1 MNLGGPATAPPL
13 RPRALAVVRAA
24 SGSVAHALAWA
35 GAAKWASQ
43 LVSWAS
49 TILVV
54 RLLTPEDFGL
64 VGMAQI
70 FISLVTIFTEFGL
83 ATAIIAHAELTEEQI
98 GQLNTVSVLVS
109 SAAVLITC
117 IAAAP
122 LGRFFMAPQLPL
134 VVMAIGSV
142 FAISGFRIVPNA
154 LLQREFRFR
163 YLAVAEAIQ
172 SIVVAGAMIA
182 FAALGF
188 RYWTLVIGTVLG
200 SIVTTTVTVV
210 GRPCRLVRP
219 RLREISSI
227 LRVSRHLLITRFV
240 WWVQISADG
249 LIVGRFLGKGPL
261 GAYAMTM
268 SVATQPVDKITSL
281 VTQVIPPF
289 LSAAQ
294 KNPLALRHLLLVLTG
309 VLAVAVFPIAG
320 GLTVVAQEFVL
331 TVLGP
336 KWAAV
341 APALGLLSSLAA
353 FRSVESLL
361 APIVVV
367 TGGTR
372 LFMYL
377 GFIEAAI
384 MSLTFYVGSGF
395 GITGVALGWLVV
407 YPIMQLPIYVWV
419 FRRTGMQLAE
429 YLSVLSP
436 ALRATGLM
444 VAAVMGLKLLMPPDW
459 PAPQRLV
466 TQVGLGVATYVLVS
480 LLQHRRLQA
489 MYQEFRALG
498 RG

>member
-1 MNLGGPATAPPL
+1 MSTL
-13 RPRALAVVRAA
+13 RVAGAA

-49 TILVV
+49 TILVI

-98 GQLNTVSVLVS
+98 GQLNTVSVIVS
-109 SAAVLITC
+109 TAAVLITC
-117 IAAAP
+117 AAAAP

-134 VVMAIGSV
+134 VVMATSGV

-163 YLAVAEAIQ
+163 YLAITEAIQ
-172 SIVVAGAMIA
+172 SIVVAVAMIG

-188 RYWTLVIGTVLG
+188 HYWTLVIGTVLG
-200 SIVTTTVTVV
+200 SVITTVLTVV

-219 RLREISSI
+219 HLAEISSV

-240 WWVQISADG
+240 WWVQISADS
-249 LIVGRFLGKGPL
+249 LIIGRFLGKGPL

-268 SVATQPVDKITSL
+268 SVASQPVEKITSL

-294 KNPLALRHLLLVLTG
+294 ANRLALRHLLLVLTG

-331 TVLGP
+331 VVLGP

-341 APALGLLSSLAA
+341 TPTLRLLSTVAA

-372 LFMYL
+372 MFMYL

-395 GITGVALGWLVV
+395 GITGVALGWLLV

-419 FRRTGMQLAE
+419 FRRTGVRLAE
-429 YLSVLSP
+429 YLYALWP

-444 VAAVMGLKLLMPPDW
+444 VAAVMGLKLVMPPDW

-466 TQVGLGVATYVLVS
+466 AQVGLGVATYVLVS
-480 LLQHRRLQA
+480 LMQHRRLQA

-498 RG
+498 RATEPIQGPKPSSSS